1 MNDENKNVVSG
12 NELASV
18 NVVKVEKKIEITK
31 TEYAKLNE
39 IKAKMLKYKAIN
51 ERSYK
56 RRNAFIKL
64 MLAKAENAK
73 IVVTD
78 SEIDKYLEKNK

>member
-1 MNDENKNVVSG
+1 MND
-12 NELASV
+12 
-18 NVVKVEKKIEITK
+18 EKKIEITQA
-31 TEYAKLNE
+31 ELNSLNE

-64 MLAKAENAK
+64 IMEKALKANIKVSEG
-73 IVVTD
+73 
-78 SEIDKYLEKNK
+78 EIDKYIAENK

>member
-1 MNDENKNVVSG
+1 MDDQNKNVVPG

-31 TEYAKLNE
+31 SEYAKLNE